1 MTTVSRQWQCPL
13 AEESLG
19 ALVLGALDP
28 AERDQVEEH
37 VRGCTSC
44 SAILGEL
51 APLPGLLHRID
62 LPTAEG
68 PPPQDL
74 LERAIAQ
81 ARAQQPVDLPRR
93 RWKAVLAVGAAA
105 VAAGVLVVGIL
116 VSAHPQSVTV
126 SATSPTSDVSATV
139 VVTPTD
145 SGTELALTLEG
156 VPAGEHCQLV
166 AVGRD
171 GSREVASTWIAN
183 YEGEAVVT
191 GNTSVTRADLRRLDI
206 TTTDG
211 QTLVTIDVPA

>member
-1 MTTVSRQWQCPL
+1 MTMSGQCPR

-37 VRGCTSC
+37 VRVCASC

-81 ARAQQPVDLPRR
+81 ARAEEALVPPGR
-93 RWKAVLAVGAAA
+93 RWRTFAAVTAAA
-105 VAAGVLVVGIL
+105 VAAAVLVIGML
-116 VSAHPQSVTV
+116 VSTHPQSITV
-126 SATSPTSDVSATV
+126 SATSPVSDVSAQV

-156 VPAGEHCQLV
+156 VAAGEHCQLV
-166 AVGRD
+166 VVGRD
-171 GSREVASTWIAN
+171 GRREVASTWIAN

-191 GNTSVTRADLRRLDI
+191 GNTSVARADLRRLDI

-211 QTLVTIDVPA
+211 ENLVSIVVPA

>member
-1 MTTVSRQWQCPL
+1 MSGQCPR

-28 AERDQVEEH
+28 AERDKVEEH
-37 VRGCTSC
+37 VRGCASC

-81 ARAQQPVDLPRR
+81 ARAEESPLHPRR
-93 RWKAVLAVGAAA
+93 RWRTASAFVVAA
-105 VAAGVLVVGIL
+105 VAAAILVVGML
-116 VSAHPQSVTV
+116 VSTHPQSVTV
-126 SATSPTSDVSATV
+126 SATSPVNDVSATV

-156 VPAGEHCQLV
+156 VAAGEHCQLV
-166 AVGRD
+166 VVGRD
-171 GSREVASTWIAN
+171 GRREVASTWIAN

-211 QTLVTIDVPA
+211 ENLVSIVVPA

>member
-1 MTTVSRQWQCPL
+1 MSGHEPCPQ

-28 AERDQVEEH
+28 AARDEVEEH
-37 VRGCTSC
+37 VRGCASC

-62 LPTAEG
+62 LPSAEEA
-68 PPPQDL
+68 PSQDV

-81 ARAQQPVDLPRR
+81 ARAQEPAQLPRR
-93 RWKAVLAVGAAA
+93 RWKAGAAASAAA
-105 VAAGVLVVGIL
+105 VAAGVLVVGVL
-116 VSAHPQSVTV
+116 VSSHPQSVTV
-126 SATSPTSDVSATV
+126 SATSAATDVSAKV

-145 SGTELALTLEG
+145 TGTELALTLQG

-183 YEGEAVVT
+183 YEGDAVVV
-191 GNTSVTRADLRRLDI
+191 GNTSETRAVLRRLEI

>member
-1 MTTVSRQWQCPL
+1 MTTMSGQEQCPQ

-28 AERDQVEEH
+28 VERDRVEEH
-37 VRGCTSC
+37 VRGCASC

-81 ARAQQPVDLPRR
+81 ARDEDPVERPRR
-93 RWKAVLAVGAAA
+93 RWRAVAAAGAAA
-105 VAAGVLVVGIL
+105 AAAAVLVVAML
-116 VSAHPQSVTV
+116 VSTHPQSVTV
-126 SATSPTSDVSATV
+126 SATSAATDVSAKV

>member
-1 MTTVSRQWQCPL
+1 MTTMAGQEQCPR

-28 AERDQVEEH
+28 VERDQVEAH
-37 VRGCTSC
+37 VRSCASC

-81 ARAQQPVDLPRR
+81 ARGEEAVEPLRR
-93 RWKAVLAVGAAA
+93 RWKAVAAAGAAA
-105 VAAGVLVVGIL
+105 AAAAILVVGML
-116 VSAHPQSVTV
+116 VSSHPQSVTV
-126 SATSPTSDVSATV
+126 SATSAGTDVSARV